1 MVASTRMTGVGV
13 THGEAAGAEAGGPP
27 RRARWRWILG
37 SVALVLV
44 AIVGAL
50 VLLRKPVATHFIDE
64 ALRARGVTA
73 RYEIAQIGLHTQ
85 RLTNVRIGDPAH
97 PDLLADWV
105 EVDTSLW
112 VSGASVTAIRVG
124 KVQLR
129 ARLADG
135 KVSFGAIDRLLPAP
149 SGKPFALPAIY
160 AEIGDAGIALATPYG
175 PAALQVK
182 GAGRLNDG
190 FAGTLAARAAR
201 LDAAGCRLDA
211 TAAALSIRIV
221 KARPSLAGPLSFSQA
236 QCNGGSATGA
246 RAEVSVA
253 LSATLDHWKGSAR
266 LAVASLETPTARV
279 RDMNGPIAFVG
290 SAKDVSGTL
299 DLQSG
304 AFSAS
309 GATGLSAAL
318 TGKYRYAGGF
328 AFDGTARARRVVPP
342 QRLLV
347 GLGQYRTVGAGTP
360 VAPIAA
366 KLVAATQAAARL
378 IDVNA
383 DLSALIDGA
392 RGQVSVARLAIAAAS
407 GARASIAGGRGI
419 RYRWPDGAVWIGGT
433 ATIAGGGLPDARTQ
447 LTQAAPGAAL
457 TGRAI
462 VTAYDAGT
470 ARLALS
476 PVDFSA
482 SPDGAT
488 RITTRAA
495 LSGPLGDGRVEALS
509 LPIDARWD
517 GASRLVVNAA
527 CAPLAFDRLRTA
539 GLDLRRSAVTL
550 CPLDGGLVRIE
561 RGALRGGGTV
571 GPVRLAGTLGS
582 APVELVTRRAKWR
595 LGEGRFALN
604 DIAVRLGDETRR
616 TRLDVGTLSGGFGRN
631 GLQGRFAGA
640 SGQIGNVPLLLSG
653 ADGSW
658 RFAAGKLALDGALT
672 VADSATAPRFNPL
685 AARSVTLSLIDNRIA
700 ATGTLFEPT
709 HAVKVADVTIA
720 HDLGAGTGRAD
731 LTVPGITFDERFQPR
746 QLTELT
752 YGVIADV
759 AGSVNGEG
767 HIRWTP
773 QGVTSDGVFRTPGT
787 DLAAGF
793 GPATGIA
800 GEIRFTDLLALE
812 TAPGQTLTIKSINPG
827 VPVTDGVVRYHLLPN
842 TRIAVEEGR
851 WPFAGGTLTLE
862 PTVLDFGEAQ
872 ERRMTFRVAGVQAAQ
887 FLQQFDFKN
896 LDATGVFDGT
906 LPMVFDAT
914 GGRIDNGHLVVR
926 PGGGTIAYVGE
937 VTQKDVGF
945 WGNFAFQALKSLRYR
960 DLDVVMNGPLAGEI
974 ITEVRFA
981 GIAQGAGAK
990 RNFLLDRLQK
1000 LPIVFNLR
1008 IEAPFRQLI
1017 DSAQS
1022 FYDPKRLI
1030 ERNLPTLL
1038 DEQNKRAPPPPVPP
1052 IAPPV
1057 SIQPSESRKMP

>member
-1 MVASTRMTGVGV
+1 MTD
-13 THGEAAGAEAGGPP
+13 GEAAGAEAGEPP
-27 RRARWRWILG
+27 RRARWRWVLG
-37 SVALVLV
+37 FVALVLV
-44 AIVGAL
+44 ALIGAL
-50 VLLRKPVATHFIDE
+50 VLLRKPVAGHFIDE
-64 ALRARGVTA
+64 ALRARGVAA
-73 RYEIAQIGLHTQ
+73 RYEIAQIGLRTQ
-85 RLTNVRIGDPAH
+85 RLSNVRIGDPAQ

-149 SGKPFALPAIY
+149 SGKPFALPALH
-160 AEIGDAGIALATPYG
+160 AEIGDARIALASPYG
-175 PAALQVK
+175 PVALQVK

-201 LDAAGCRLDA
+201 VDAAGCRIDA
-211 TAAALSIRIV
+211 AAAALSIRIV
-221 KARPSLAGPLSFSQA
+221 KARPSLAGPLSLSQA
-236 QCNGGSATGA
+236 RCNGVSATGA
-246 RAEVSVA
+246 HVEVSVA

-266 LAVASLETPTARV
+266 LAVASVETPTARV
-279 RDMNGPIAFVG
+279 RSIGGPVAFVG
-290 SAKDVSGTL
+290 STKDVSGTV

-304 AFSAS
+304 AFSALGTNGS
-309 GATGLSAAL
+309 SAAL

-328 AFDGTARARRVVPP
+328 AFDGAARARRVAPP
-342 QRLLV
+342 QHLLA
-347 GLGQYRTVGAGTP
+347 GLAHYRAVGAGTP

-366 KLVAATQAAARL
+366 KLVAAAQAAARS
-378 IDVNA
+378 IDMDA

-392 RGQVSVARLAIAAAS
+392 RGQVSVSRLAIAAAS

-419 RYRWPDGAVWIGGT
+419 RYRWPDGAVWIDST
-433 ATIAGGGLPDARTQ
+433 AKVAGGGLPDARIQ
-447 LTQAAPGAAL
+447 LTQPAPGAAL
-457 TGRAI
+457 TGRAM
-462 VTAYDAGT
+462 VAAYDAGGSRVT
-470 ARLALS
+470 LT
-476 PVDFSA
+476 PIDFRA
-482 SPDGAT
+482 SPNGAT
-488 RITTRAA
+488 RITTRVA
-495 LSGPLGDGRVEALS
+495 LSGPLGDGRVDALR

-517 GASRLVVNAA
+517 GASRLVVNAT
-527 CAPLAFDRLRTA
+527 CAPLAFDRLRSA

-571 GPVRLAGTLGS
+571 GPVRLGGTLGN
-582 APVELVTRRAKWR
+582 APIDLVTRRAEWR
-595 LGEGRFALN
+595 LAEGRFVLTG
-604 DIAVRLGDETRR
+604 IGVQLGDETRR
-616 TRLDVGTLSGGFGRN
+616 SRLDVGTLGGSFGST
-631 GLQGRFAGA
+631 GLQGRFGGA

-658 RFAAGKLALDGALT
+658 RFAANTLALDGALT

-685 AARSVTLSLIDNRIA
+685 AARAVRLTLVDNRIA

-709 HAVKVADVTIA
+709 HGVKVADVVIG
-720 HDLGAGTGRAD
+720 HDLGAGTGHAD
-731 LTVPGITFDERFQPR
+731 LTVPGITFDERFQPD
-746 QLTELT
+746 QLTHLT
-752 YGVIADV
+752 YGVIAQV
-759 AGSVNGEG
+759 AGSVKGEG
-767 HIRWTP
+767 HIRWTT
-773 QGVTSDGVFRTPGT
+773 QGVTSDGAFRTPGT

-812 TAPGQTLTIKSINPG
+812 TAPGQTLTIKTINPG
-827 VPVTDGVVRYHLLPN
+827 VPVNDGTIRYHLLPN
-842 TRIAVEEGR
+842 TRIAIEEGR

-872 ERRMTFRVAGVQAAQ
+872 ERRMTFRVAGVEAAQ

-896 LDATGVFDGT
+896 LNATGVFDGT
-906 LPMVFDAT
+906 LPIMFDAL
-914 GGRIDNGHLVVR
+914 GGRVDGGHLVVR
-926 PGGGTIAYVGE
+926 PGGGTIAYIGE

-981 GIAQGAGAK
+981 GVAQGAGAK

-1008 IEAPFRQLI
+1008 IQAPFRQLI
-1017 DSAQS
+1017 DTGQS
-1022 FYDPKRLI
+1022 LYDPRELI
-1030 ERNLPTLL
+1030 KRNLPSART
-1038 DEQNKRAPPPPVPP
+1038 DENKRVPPPPVAPLTPP
-1052 IAPPV
+1052 IP
-1057 SIQPSESRKMP
+1057 IQPSESRKMP